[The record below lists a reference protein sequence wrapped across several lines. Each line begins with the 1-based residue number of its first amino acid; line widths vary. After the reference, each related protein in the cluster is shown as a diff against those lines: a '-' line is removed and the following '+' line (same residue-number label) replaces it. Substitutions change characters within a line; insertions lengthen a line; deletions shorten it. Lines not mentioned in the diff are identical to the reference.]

1 MIKDGAPIEYMTRLA
16 EQINNIPGN
25 TLLIL
30 SSDFS
35 HYLGENISKQHDR
48 KAVGVI
54 SHFDYPAVYN
64 LDTDCVTGLYLLMKF
79 SELKKHSN
87 FVWVNNSSSSEV
99 YGKNFIGKNTSY
111 VTGYFIDKKI
121 VKDKQVGRVASLLFF
136 GDVMLDRQNR
146 VLMDRKGVGF
156 FTAKLER
163 LFWGQDL
170 NVVNLEGPITDKPS
184 VSVGQPVENPNHFR
198 FTFDPEQAINFLQ
211 ANRINLV
218 NIGNNHILNFHKDGL
233 EQTEKILT
241 KNNIGYF
248 GDPLGLAK
256 MSTVKNVGGQKIAFV
271 NYNQFAGFSSEQVIE
286 IIKNLKTKSDFVI
299 VYPHWGQEYK
309 LVNNKRQQKL
319 AHRFIDAGA
328 DLIIGT
334 HPHVVQPIEIYKNK
348 AIFYSL
354 GNFVF
359 DQYFSE
365 DVRSILGV
373 GVLLEDGQV
382 KFTLIPLF
390 KQRGGELEL
399 MVGEQRE
406 KFLRNLSARS
416 VVGDGVRR
424 EIEGGE
430 FVLDSRCF

>member
-1 MIKDGAPIEYMTRLA
+1 MSIKKRNVFIIIILAILIAILFLFGRYILLSNNVVVRGDNITGEIENHNQNGEKENKTIL
-16 EQINNIPGN
+16 GN
-25 TLLIL
+25 L
-30 SSDFS
+30 
-35 HYLGENISKQHDR
+35 
-48 KAVGVI
+48 
-54 SHFDYPAVYN
+54 
-64 LDTDCVTGLYLLMKF
+64 
-79 SELKKHSN
+79 
-87 FVWVNNSSSSEV
+87 
-99 YGKNFIGKNTSY
+99 IGKVEVDNSLKTKQ
-111 VTGYFIDKKI
+111 DKKMRE
-121 VKDKQVGRVASLLFF
+121 VKLLFF

-156 FTAKLER
+156 FTEKLER

-184 VSVGQPVENPNHFR
+184 LSVGQPVDKPNHFR
-198 FTFDPEQAINFLQ
+198 FTFNPEQAINFLQ
-211 ANRINLV
+211 ADRINLV
-218 NIGNNHILNFHKDGL
+218 NIGNNHILNFHNEGL
-233 EQTEKILT
+233 KQTEEILT

-248 GDPLGLAK
+248 GDPLDLAR
-256 MSTVKNVGGQKIAFV
+256 MSTIKNVEGQKISFV
-271 NYNQFAGFSSEQVIE
+271 NYNQFAGFSPEQIVKVI
-286 IIKNLKTKSDFVI
+286 KSLKTQSDFMI

-309 LVNNKRQQKL
+309 LVNNERQQKL
-319 AHRFIDAGA
+319 AHQFIDAGA
-328 DLIIGT
+328 DLIIGA

-348 AIFYSL
+348 GIFYSL

-373 GVLLEDGQV
+373 GVLLKDGQV

-430 FVLDSRCF
+430 FMLDSR